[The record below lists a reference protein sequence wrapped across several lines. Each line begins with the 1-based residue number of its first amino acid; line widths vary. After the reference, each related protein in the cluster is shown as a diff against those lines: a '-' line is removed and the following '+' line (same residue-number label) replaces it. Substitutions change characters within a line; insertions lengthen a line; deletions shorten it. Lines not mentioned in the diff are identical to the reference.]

1 PTLRA
6 WSASLPSP
14 GTPPASSPTTSW
26 STRPTGRP
34 RPRACKACAGWWASW
49 PRSPPRA
56 KRRRLARPQRKPEAD
71 LRFRVTVQAGPASGV
86 AGVAD
91 EVRWVDADLVEGTLV
106 LLIEVAVEQQ
116 VEVGWAVQ
124 PAVGLD
130 LV

>member
-1 PTLRA
+1 
-6 WSASLPSP
+6 
-14 GTPPASSPTTSW
+14 
-26 STRPTGRP
+26 
-34 RPRACKACAGWWASW
+34 
-49 PRSPPRA
+49 PRA

-130 LV
+130 LVLQLPRAPAGIPQRQHRPARPLAAGDGLQDVD